1 MVFKQWKNSTL
12 GGSLDSKG
20 SQSSDSIINRM
31 LVVTQ
36 YEEVHSANGFDQTD
50 KVRALRPKEITGREA
65 EKLGESMMF
74 TD

>member
-1 MVFKQWKNSTL
+1 
-12 GGSLDSKG
+12 
-20 SQSSDSIINRM
+20 M

-36 YEEVHSANGFDQTD
+36 YEEVHSANSFDQTD